1 MNKERKEQY
10 IRERHETVVL
20 STNVE
25 TIFSL
30 AADIEDKCGRDLCE
44 WNSDEILGFYKYYS
58 TTSIQSLILIHNLLT
73 TYTNWCITNGLVA
86 DNQNHYTEIKTPELC
101 QCVDINKLRRLIH
114 TREEILKEIK
124 QIPNYVDQFIILG
137 LFEGIPLSKDCLASV
152 RIQDI
157 KGNTLTLVTGEKREL
172 SNELV
177 NIAHLAAEE
186 EAYTL
191 TGVARGER
199 DFPYLP
205 SEFIIR
211 SYQTRRNSNPK
222 EKTKLIGYY
231 LRKALKYTDLGDE
244 ITIKMITEMGR
255 LEMIREMMKQYNATF
270 EEIIRNN
277 EHRRETEKVY
287 GKIQNADTYIGVYGR
302 II

>member
-10 IRERHETVVL
+10 IKERHEAVVL
-20 STNVE
+20 SSNVE

-30 AADIEDKCGRDLCE
+30 AADMEDKYGRDLCE

-58 TTSIQSLILIHNLLT
+58 TTSIQSLILINNLLT
-73 TYTNWCITNGLVA
+73 TYTNWCVVNGLVN
-86 DNQNHYTEIKTPELC
+86 DNQNHYMEIKTPELC
-101 QCVDINKLRRLIH
+101 QCVDINKLKKLIH
-114 TREEILKEIK
+114 TREEILQEIK

-137 LFEGIPLSKDCLASV
+137 LFEGIPINKDCLASV
-152 RIQDI
+152 KLQDI
-157 KGNTLTLVTGEKREL
+157 KGNTLTLITGENRKL

-186 EAYTL
+186 ETYTL
-191 TGVARGER
+191 TGVTRGER
-199 DFPYLP
+199 EFPYLP
-205 SEFIIR
+205 SEYIIR

-255 LEMIREMMKQYNATF
+255 LEMIRRMMKQYGISF
-270 EEIIRNN
+270 EDAIRKS
-277 EHRRETEKVY
+277 EYRRETEKIY